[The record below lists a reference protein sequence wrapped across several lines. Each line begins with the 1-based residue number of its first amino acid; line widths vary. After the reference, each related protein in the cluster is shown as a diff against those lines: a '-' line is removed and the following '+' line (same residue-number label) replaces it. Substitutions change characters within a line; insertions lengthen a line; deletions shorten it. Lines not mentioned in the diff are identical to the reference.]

1 MISTPA
7 EIGKNMR
14 PTDTPTGKPEATM
27 EKNSQEPKK
36 NRLLRLRPVFRW
48 VLKLRSSPRA
58 IAGGLGVGM
67 FVAFTPTIGIQIIL
81 AIIAA
86 TLCNV
91 NRPAAIAPVW
101 ITNPVTV
108 APIYTFNYWI
118 GTFIWSGPPLAEVK
132 TLFTNLGLALT
143 HLSFWEMK
151 EAVLAMLQIGTEI
164 LIPLCIGSIIVGI
177 VLGILTYILSL
188 KLLQFFFRRR
198 AEKQLLNNH

>member
-1 MISTPA
+1 
-7 EIGKNMR
+7 
-14 PTDTPTGKPEATM
+14 M
-27 EKNSQEPKK
+27 EENSQGLSKK
-36 NRLLRLRPVFRW
+36 NRLMRLRPVLRW

-67 FVAFTPTIGIQIIL
+67 FIAFTPTVGIQIIL

-108 APIYTFNYWI
+108 APVYTFNYWI

-132 TLFTNLGLALT
+132 TLFANLGSALT
-143 HLSFWEMK
+143 HLSFWDMK
-151 EAVLAMLQIGTEI
+151 EALLAMLHIGMEI
-164 LIPLCIGSIIVGI
+164 LIPLCIGSVIVGI

-188 KLLQFFFRRR
+188 KLLLFFFRRR
-198 AEKQLLNNH
+198 AEKQLLNNR